1 MVSVGEGIVYVTPAK
16 LKRAASFTIVR
27 RKAEF
32 ELLCVPRQSDAP
44 RQCSHRKSCTAAASA
59 MTKGNFGPFMTTGL
73 PSTRAESCRSLQA
86 RARMPHRWEPTFR
99 YSQIGN
105 SFCSAEGGSEP
116 MLPKFC
122 SAANRSFLSAPYKW
136 RCHSKFSL
144 QARGPDASKQ
154 RPSFH
159 LSMQAPSASWIF
171 ATSNAPVMNVDVFSR
186 MTLENVDGKFF
197 ALFVC
202 HSHP

>member
-73 PSTRAESCRSLQA
+73 PSTRAVSGRSL
-86 RARMPHRWEPTFR
+86 H
-99 YSQIGN
+99 
-105 SFCSAEGGSEP
+105 
-116 MLPKFC
+116 
-122 SAANRSFLSAPYKW
+122 
-136 RCHSKFSL
+136 
-144 QARGPDASKQ
+144 
-154 RPSFH
+154 
-159 LSMQAPSASWIF
+159 
-171 ATSNAPVMNVDVFSR
+171 NAPMAVMWASR
-186 MTLENVDGKFF
+186 HFRHTVLYAKKFDKGSWTRLENPEKARTPLTNHATVRGVAKE
-197 ALFVC
+197 
-202 HSHP
+202 S